1 LWDSLSREYVDE
13 RIPVEMEMKKVIHF
27 ILNGHEVSAEVES
40 HRMLLQ
46 VLRETFEMTGTKE
59 GCGQGECGACTVL
72 VDGMSVNACLY
83 PAFEVEGKTVT
94 TVEGLI
100 GEGNRLH
107 PLQEAFVENGG
118 VQCGFCTPGMIMSAK
133 ALLDENPRPTEA
145 EIKEGIAGNLCRCTG
160 YVQIVESIKK
170 AAEKL

>member
-1 LWDSLSREYVDE
+1 
-13 RIPVEMEMKKVIHF
+13 MKKVIHF
-27 ILNGHEVSAEVES
+27 NLNGHEVSAEVES

-59 GCGQGECGACTVL
+59 GCGQGECGSCTIL
-72 VDGMSVNACLY
+72 IDDLSVNACLY
-83 PAFEVEGKTVT
+83 PAFEVERKTVT

-100 GEGNRLH
+100 GEGNILH
-107 PLQEAFVENGG
+107 PIQEAFVENGG
-118 VQCGFCTPGMIMSAK
+118 VQCGFCTPGMVMSAK
-133 ALLDENPRPTEA
+133 ALLDENPHPSEE